1 MAGHKLDDRCGLGP
15 GTHGRILCAGE
26 MRWGSRPSQRF
37 Y

>member
-26 MRWGSRPSQRF
+26 MR
-37 Y
+37 